1 MRGSIA
7 HRARSALSLTKA
19 SQMVVEYIRYEVAAE
34 RHAEF
39 LAAYG
44 AAATELSRSS
54 HCLRF
59 EVSQGVEEPDHFI
72 VRIEWDSITGHEQG
86 FRTSPEFPSFFAKVK
101 PFFAQIREMKH
112 YQVAT
117 SGAGAASPTT

>member
-1 MRGSIA
+1 
-7 HRARSALSLTKA
+7 
-19 SQMVVEYIRYEVAAE
+19 MVIEYIRYEVPAD

-39 LAAYG
+39 LAAYAS
-44 AAATELSRSS
+44 AAAELAESS

-59 EVSQGVEEPDHFI
+59 DVSQGVEEPNNFM
-72 VRIEWDSITGHEQG
+72 VRIEWDSVAGHEQG

-112 YQVAT
+112 YQVVT
-117 SGAGAASPTT
+117 RGNGAAPPAP